1 MVARRILTILAL
13 SLIGWVA
20 PATSALALTGVP
32 PVPGPVAET
41 FNPPTQQWLA
51 GHRGVDL
58 LAAPGSA
65 VRAAAAG
72 RVVFAGSVG
81 GKPVVVISHGDLR
94 TTYEPVLATVVV
106 GQAVTTG
113 QPLGTLVAGHPCPGG
128 DCLHWGLKR
137 GADYLDPLALLGS
150 TDLRLLPAD
159 WAPRASAVASARD
172 AALSAGR
179 GIPGVLT
186 RPVPGSITSG
196 FGRRFH
202 PIFHEWR
209 LHEGVDFSAGCG
221 TPIRAAAPGTVLS
234 VSFDASGGHR
244 LVIDHH
250 LVGGHRVT
258 TSYLHAQGYLV
269 HAGQRVVRG
278 QVVGAV
284 GSTGWSTGCHLH
296 FSVKVDG
303 QQVDPEGF
311 L

>member
-1 MVARRILTILAL
+1 
-13 SLIGWVA
+13 
-20 PATSALALTGVP
+20 
-32 PVPGPVAET
+32 
-41 FNPPTQQWLA
+41 
-51 GHRGVDL
+51 
-58 LAAPGSA
+58 
-65 VRAAAAG
+65 
-72 RVVFAGSVG
+72 
-81 GKPVVVISHGDLR
+81 VVISHGDLR

-137 GADYLDPLALLGS
+137 GAEYLDPLALLGS

-172 AALSAGR
+172 AALAAGR